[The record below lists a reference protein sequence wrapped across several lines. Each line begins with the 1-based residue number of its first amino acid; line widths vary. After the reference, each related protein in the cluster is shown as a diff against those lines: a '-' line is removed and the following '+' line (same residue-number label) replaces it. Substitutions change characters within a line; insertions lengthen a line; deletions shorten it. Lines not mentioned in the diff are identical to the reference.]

1 MWEQLYRHKI
11 YLNFGDE
18 AFKKTIL
25 ANSTTKVAFGNNTPE
40 DNDFWSREF
49 GDHREWKFI
58 NDYDIGKIEYSNSYK
73 SIKWD
78 WKENI
83 KSGEVQ
89 ALAFKTIVYKTKD
102 LKGKMVVGKAKVDFL
117 ESKYKEKQKIKF
129 YNFAKFTNGIN
140 INETTPKKKNSS
152 VSDDTSSENEP
163 ISDNSYN
170 SHYKFDDEEPI
181 INYKKTNS

>member
-1 MWEQLYRHKI
+1 MLEQLYRHKI
-11 YLNFGDE
+11 YPNFGDE

-25 ANSTTKVAFGNNTPE
+25 ANSTTKIAFGNNTPE

-49 GDHREWKFI
+49 GDHREWKFT
-58 NDYDIGKIEYSNSYK
+58 NDYKTDKGEYDPNYK

-83 KSGEVQ
+83 KSGEMQ
-89 ALAFKTIVYKTKD
+89 ALAFKAIVYKTKD

-140 INETTPKKKNSS
+140 INESATAKKPQTDS
-152 VSDDTSSENEP
+152 SSEDEP
-163 ISDNSYN
+163 ILDNSYH

-181 INYKKTNS
+181 IHYKKTDS